1 MNNPLESFI
10 RRLKDYSSSNRAKLS
25 LNEYHSYNEISQWL
39 EDIQFHY
46 PRIAAIFTIGITHEG
61 RSIKGIKVNV
71 ATIELSK

>member
-46 PRIAAIFTIGITHEG
+46 PRIAVIFTIGITHEG